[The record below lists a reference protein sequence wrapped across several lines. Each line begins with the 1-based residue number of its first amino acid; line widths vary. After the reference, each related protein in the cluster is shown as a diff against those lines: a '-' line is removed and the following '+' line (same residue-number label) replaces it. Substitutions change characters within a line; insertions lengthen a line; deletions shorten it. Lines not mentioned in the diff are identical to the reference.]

1 MTLWGTSWGGS
12 PLIGKLVIISLL
24 MVTVVGQLS
33 FKGMNGIKLLF
44 MAMEA
49 GLIIELAFFMW
60 SLQEKGTIEFIE
72 ALFTF
77 LLALGAVTFQKEQQ
91 SIEWDENTEE

>member
-1 MTLWGTSWGGS
+1 
-12 PLIGKLVIISLL
+12 

-33 FKGMNGIKLLF
+33 FKDMNGIKLLF

-49 GLIIELAFFMW
+49 GLIIGLAFFMW

-72 ALFTF
+72 ALFAF
-77 LLALGAVTFQKEQQ
+77 MLAIGAIVFQKEQQ
-91 SIEWDENTEE
+91 EIEWNDKD

>member
-1 MTLWGTSWGGS
+1 
-12 PLIGKLVIISLL
+12 

-33 FKGMNGIKLLF
+33 FKDMNGIKLIL

-49 GLIIELAFFMW
+49 GLIIGLAFFMW

-72 ALFTF
+72 ALFAF

-91 SIEWDENTEE
+91 KIEWDEDAKE